1 MAKKGIWTFGI
12 DPQQQTIT
20 ILNFLLKKGNTKI
33 GFLLPE
39 NAYGY
44 LIYDTIQKVLS
55 KENIIPVR
63 VEFFKESIDSQRKA
77 AKKISLGFE
86 EYENYLNSI
95 EEKINFENVN
105 ENSYLNRS
113 IRKAI

>member
-1 MAKKGIWTFGI
+1 M
-12 DPQQQTIT
+12 
-20 ILNFLLKKGNTKI
+20 
-33 GFLLPE
+33 LPE

-44 LIYDTIQKVLS
+44 LLYDTIKKVLS
-55 KENIIPVR
+55 KENIVPVR

-95 EEKINFENVN
+95 EEKINTENVD
-105 ENSYLNRS
+105 ENIL
-113 IRKAI
+113 